1 MTVKLLAQWG
11 DYPIGALFTSTAE
24 TEAAMIASKQ
34 ATSNL
39 TGGITWPPAAAPGVP
54 AGDVFVGTADPVD
67 ADGRPD
73 GTIYIQV
80 A

>member
-11 DYPIGALFTSTAE
+11 EFPIGALFSGSAE
-24 TEAAMIASKQ
+24 TEASMIATKQ

-39 TGGITWPPAAAPGVP
+39 AGGFAWPPAAAPGLP